1 VDLVRW
7 AAALLLL
14 LAAACTRESHEVIA
28 GLHSAGAPVY
38 VTTPEGERTVAV
50 GSKLRASDHLRA
62 TGPAVIEYFGGGLHF
77 LDAESLDVGDAPEA
91 QIHGETVPSRQLQ
104 GVTLVKLPAS
114 TRLVASRYAD
124 PSYTP
129 ISTLPHQPTNGEYLA
144 AFFMPDGMEK
154 LTSSPRPEGPTAPLP
169 PPPLRRHLPR
179 LHAGALG
186 EGGLTLE
193 VQAGFVAAES
203 RSLATAL
210 LRAGRRFDLGG
221 TNRLLL
227 FNGARA
233 QLFRPD
239 GQKVTLKGPLDVRL

>member
-1 VDLVRW
+1 MRW
-7 AAALLLL
+7 AAALLIL

-77 LDAESLDVGDAPEA
+77 LEGESLDVGDAPEA
-91 QIHGETVPSRQLQ
+91 EIRGETVPSRQLQ
-104 GVTLVKLPAS
+104 GVTLVKLPPS
-114 TRLVASRYAD
+114 SRLVASRYAD

-129 ISTLPHQPTNGEYLA
+129 LSSLPHQPTNGEYLA

-154 LTSSPRPEGPTAPLP
+154 LTANPRPEGPTSLP
-169 PPPLRRHLPR
+169 PPPLRRRLPR

-193 VQAGFVAAES
+193 VESGFVSAES

-210 LRAGRRFDLGG
+210 LRSGRRFDLGE